1 MIAQLSF
8 FGWPEQK
15 TDAKSFVSNGIL
27 TDSLLCQSWLFT
39 KKFAKNPFRF
49 NSCLIFVMLITLRKD
64 DCPLLFPKIVQ
75 KIKK

>member
-27 TDSLLCQSWLFT
+27 TDSLLCQSCLFT
-39 KKFAKNPFRF
+39 KKFAKNPFWF

>member
-27 TDSLLCQSWLFT
+27 TDSLLCQSWLSQ
-39 KKFAKNPFRF
+39 K
-49 NSCLIFVMLITLRKD
+49 SL
-64 DCPLLFPKIVQ
+64 Q
-75 KIKK
+75 KIHLGSTHV